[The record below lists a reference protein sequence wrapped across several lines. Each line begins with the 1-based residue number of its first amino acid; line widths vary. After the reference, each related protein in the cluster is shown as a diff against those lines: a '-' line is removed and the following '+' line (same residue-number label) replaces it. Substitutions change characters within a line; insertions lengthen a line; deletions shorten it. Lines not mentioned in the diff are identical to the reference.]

1 MWDLFDFN
9 SDGKTSL
16 FEKVVGIELLESTFR
31 EEALSINDN
40 ESDENGYSNESGKNE
55 IEYDEDDFIDYEDD
69 DGKLTSS
76 F

>member
-16 FEKVVGIELLESTFR
+16 FEKVVGIELLESTSHDDESSF
-31 EEALSINDN
+31 EDN
-40 ESDENGYSNESGKNE
+40 ESDDDEL
-55 IEYDEDDFIDYEDD
+55 DEDDSDEFNEDD
-69 DGKLTSS
+69 DGFNYELEDD